1 MATKTVKKIR
11 ITQVA
16 KDLGIPT
23 KDIIEKCISEGIEG
37 VTTPQASIPIGL
49 SLKRQHWI
57 PWDMFGDSLVL
68 LQDRSPHGQSS
79 RSWILEKFL
88 RIVQLQLDCV
98 ELPLSY

>member
-49 SLKRQHWI
+49 AETIKEW
-57 PWDMFGDSLVL
+57 FGGSGSTTGAEIAASVDVVGIRERVQKAAPKKKKSHYMVL
-68 LQDRSPHGQSS
+68 S
-79 RSWILEKFL
+79 
-88 RIVQLQLDCV
+88 
-98 ELPLSY
+98 